1 MKVLIIDNYDSF
13 TYNLAHLINKIT
25 NSETTVFLNDQ
36 FELNEVEKFDKI
48 VLSPGFGLPQN
59 AGKLM
64 QVIDTYQSTKS
75 ILGVCLGH
83 QAIGLA
89 MGATLKNLS
98 TVYHGVE
105 SPIYLCNNEASDTN
119 NLFKNIAMPMLVG
132 RYHSWVID
140 KNDLPKNLI
149 VTAVDEIG
157 NIMAIKHS
165 QYNLQ
170 GIQFHPESIMTK
182 DGATLIKNW
191 LEL

>member
-13 TYNLAHLINKIT
+13 TYNLTHLIDKIT